1 MLSLDKERF
10 SSVLYHLIDNA
21 QHATEETGE
30 VVVTVD
36 VTADTPSAMLL
47 VTITDTGCGMSE
59 QFIQQRLFK
68 PFDTTKGNSGMGIG
82 AYDALQFAQQH
93 NGRLTVSS
101 VEGKGS
107 CFTLTLPVTDDTKQ

>member
-21 QHATEETGE
+21 QHATEETGKVE
-30 VVVTVD
+30 ITVD
-36 VTADTPSAMLL
+36 VKTDVASTVLQIN
-47 VTITDTGCGMSE
+47 ITDTGCGMSE

-93 NGRLTVSS
+93 NGQLTVSS
-101 VEGKGS
+101 VEGEGS
-107 CFTLTLPVTDDTKQ
+107 CFTLTLPVTDDTKE